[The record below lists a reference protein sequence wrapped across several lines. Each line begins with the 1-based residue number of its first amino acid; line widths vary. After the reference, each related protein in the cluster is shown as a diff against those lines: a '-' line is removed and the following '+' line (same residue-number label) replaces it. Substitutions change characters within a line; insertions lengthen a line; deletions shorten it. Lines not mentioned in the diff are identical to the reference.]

1 LTGEKGSGQAV
12 MNRSKQTTM
21 AVKTIV
27 VFLLGL
33 IFASGC
39 GASGASRYRPCHE
52 LRTDMSVSNEEF
64 SRRCRTGF
72 SD

>member
-1 LTGEKGSGQAV
+1 
-12 MNRSKQTTM
+12 MNRSKQGGM
-21 AVKTIV
+21 GRKMIV
-27 VFLLGL
+27 ILLVGL
-33 IFASGC
+33 AFASGC
-39 GASGASRYRPCHE
+39 VASSGVRYRPCHE